1 MKTSL
6 TGLIL
11 IVDDNPTN
19 LEVIAETLSNE
30 GYKVAIAT
38 SGERAIQQVE
48 RRTPDLILLDVMMP
62 GIDGFETCKRLKSN
76 VNTCDIPIIFMTA
89 LADTDH
95 KIKGFDLGAVDY
107 ITKPFQEQEVLV
119 RVRTQLQLSLLT
131 KNLEEQVFHQTIAL
145 QASQL
150 QIIQSEKLSSLG
162 NLVAGV
168 AHEINNPIGFLTGNI
183 QPALDYVQDLFGLLD
198 LYQKKYPQPDADID
212 NEIETIDL
220 EYLRQ
225 DLPKLIGS
233 MSEGVKRIRNIS
245 NSLRT
250 FSRADSDYPVSCNI
264 HDGLDSTI
272 MILKHRFKADETH
285 PEIQVIR
292 NYGDLPEINC
302 YAGQL
307 NQVFMNLLSN
317 AIDALEE
324 SNHGRDY
331 QEITNQII
339 ITTELSKDN
348 KQVIIRIKDNGA
360 GMSVDLQKKV
370 FDYLFTT
377 KGVGKGTGLGL
388 AIARQIV
395 EEKHH
400 GKIDFTSELG
410 RGSEFIIVLPINH

>member
-1 MKTSL
+1 MRTSL

-19 LEVIAETLSNE
+19 LDVISEALSSA

-48 RRTPDLILLDVMMP
+48 RRPPDLILLDVMMP
-62 GIDGFETCKRLKSN
+62 GINGFETCKRLKSN
-76 VNTCDIPIIFMTA
+76 TKTCDIPIIFMTA
-89 LADTDH
+89 LADADH
-95 KIKGFDLGAVDY
+95 IVKGFDLGAVDY

-119 RVRTQLQLSLLT
+119 RVRTHLQLSLLT
-131 KNLEEQVFHQTIAL
+131 QNLEEQVTHKTLAL
-145 QASQL
+145 QTSQL
-150 QIIQSEKLSSLG
+150 QMIQSEKLSSLG

-168 AHEINNPIGFLTGNI
+168 AHEINNPVGFLTGNI

-212 NEIETIDL
+212 NEIKNIDL
-220 EYLRQ
+220 EYIRQ
-225 DLPKLIGS
+225 DLPKLVGS
-233 MSEGVKRIRNIS
+233 MSEGVKRIRDIS

-250 FSRADSDYPVSCNI
+250 FSRADSDYPVACNI
-264 HDGLDSTI
+264 HDGIDSTL
-272 MILKHRFKADETH
+272 MILKHRLKANETY

-292 NYGDLPEINC
+292 EYGDLPEISC

-324 SNHGRDY
+324 SNHGRNY
-331 QEITNQII
+331 QEITNKIII
-339 ITTELSKDN
+339 ITELSN
-348 KQVIIRIKDNGA
+348 GERHVMVRIRDNGT
-360 GMSVDLQKKV
+360 GIGIDLQKKV

-388 AIARQIV
+388 AIAKQIIV
-395 EEKHH
+395 EKHQ
-400 GKIDFTSELG
+400 GSISFTSELG
-410 RGSEFIIVLPINH
+410 QGTEFIIILPITI

>member
-1 MKTSL
+1 MRTSL

-19 LEVIAETLSNE
+19 LDVISEALSSA

-48 RRTPDLILLDVMMP
+48 RRPPDLILLDVMMP
-62 GIDGFETCKRLKSN
+62 GINGFETCKRLKSN
-76 VNTCDIPIIFMTA
+76 TKTCDIPIIFMTA
-89 LADTDH
+89 LADPDH
-95 KIKGFDLGAVDY
+95 IVKGFDLGAVDY

-119 RVRTQLQLSLLT
+119 RVRTHLQLSLLT
-131 KNLEEQVFHQTIAL
+131 QNLEEQVTHKTLAL
-145 QASQL
+145 QTSQL
-150 QIIQSEKLSSLG
+150 QMIQSEKLSSLG

-168 AHEINNPIGFLTGNI
+168 AHEINNPVGFLTGNI

-212 NEIETIDL
+212 NEIKNIDL
-220 EYLRQ
+220 EYIRQ
-225 DLPKLIGS
+225 DLPKLVGS
-233 MSEGVKRIRNIS
+233 MSEGVKRIRDIS

-250 FSRADSDYPVSCNI
+250 FSRADSDYPVACNI
-264 HDGLDSTI
+264 HDGIDSTL
-272 MILKHRFKADETH
+272 MILKHRLKANETY

-292 NYGDLPEINC
+292 EYGDLPEISC

-324 SNHGRDY
+324 SNHGRNY
-331 QEITNQII
+331 QEITNKIII
-339 ITTELSKDN
+339 ITELSNGEKH
-348 KQVIIRIKDNGA
+348 VMVRIRDNGT
-360 GMSVDLQKKV
+360 GIGIDLQKKV

-388 AIARQIV
+388 AIAKQIIV
-395 EEKHH
+395 EKHQ
-400 GKIDFTSELG
+400 GSISFTSELG
-410 RGSEFIIVLPINH
+410 QGTEFIIILPITI